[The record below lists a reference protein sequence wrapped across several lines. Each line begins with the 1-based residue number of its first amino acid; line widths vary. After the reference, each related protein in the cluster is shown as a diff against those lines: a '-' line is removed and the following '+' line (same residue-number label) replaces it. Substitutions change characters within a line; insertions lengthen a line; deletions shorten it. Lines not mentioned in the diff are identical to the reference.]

1 MKLCDVRVG
10 MLVRNVHDGEVW
22 AVAGVLLR
30 NTSESE
36 TPVALEVFCSAYG
49 KSIRDE
55 AYPSQLQPLTEE
67 DL

>member
-10 MLVRNVHDGEVW
+10 MLVRSAIDGEVW
-22 AVAGVLLR
+22 AVAGVLMR
-30 NTSESE
+30 SASESE
-36 TPVALEVFCSAYG
+36 TPVALEHFISAYG

-55 AYPSQLQPLTEE
+55 AYPSQLEPLTEE